1 MYITVAK
8 PVTDADEAKYLE
20 IMKLAGVGPTDDDY
34 IAALVNGERGTG
46 RKKGMGIGGN
56 PDVYTNDDTDV
67 DVDSNPDQLSRSGSR
82 NPLELFAEL
91 RKLLAAK
98 VSGHNNVYNS
108 VVSIL
113 KKLMNM
119 GEITKEKYDKLLH
132 KYFKG
137 W

>member
-1 MYITVAK
+1 
-8 PVTDADEAKYLE
+8 
-20 IMKLAGVGPTDDDY
+20 MKIAGVKAADQPY
-34 IAALVNGERGTG
+34 IVALMNGEMGTG
-46 RKKGMGIGGN
+46 RKVGMGF
-56 PDVYTNDDTDV
+56 DDTDT
-67 DVDSNPDQLSRSGSR
+67 DTDDTLSG

-119 GEITKEKYDKLLH
+119 GEITEEKYDKILH
-132 KYFKG
+132 KYF
-137 W
+137 

>member
-1 MYITVAK
+1 M
-8 PVTDADEAKYLE
+8 E
-20 IMKLAGVGPTDDDY
+20 IPNDDS
-34 IAALVNGERGTG
+34 
-46 RKKGMGIGGN
+46 
-56 PDVYTNDDTDV
+56 NDDTDL
-67 DVDSNPDQLSRSGSR
+67 DVDPNPDQLSR

-119 GEITKEKYDKLLH
+119 GEITEEKYDKILH
-132 KYFKG
+132 KYF
-137 W
+137 